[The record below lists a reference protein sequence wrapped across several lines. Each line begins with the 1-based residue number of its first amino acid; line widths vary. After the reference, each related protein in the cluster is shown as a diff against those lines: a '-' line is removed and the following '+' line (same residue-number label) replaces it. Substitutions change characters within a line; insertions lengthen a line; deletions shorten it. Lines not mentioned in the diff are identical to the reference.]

1 MHRYP
6 NLRIYWT
13 DMRSR
18 AALELALTAAAP
30 EPYRRRAR
38 KDAQSLVKEPYPHGP
53 AMGTTILA
61 ALAGQEGDTGRA
73 VTLLT
78 EALRLYQEAGML
90 SSAAAAKL
98 RLASLCGGERGAA
111 LRTEAESWAAQEG
124 VRDLETVKRLHTS
137 GFRN

>member
-1 MHRYP
+1 M
-6 NLRIYWT
+6 
-13 DMRSR
+13 
-18 AALELALTAAAP
+18 P
-30 EPYRRRAR
+30 EP
-38 KDAQSLVKEPYPHGP
+38 LVSCPDHCRVKLPFEKV
-53 AMGTTILA
+53 
-61 ALAGQEGDTGRA
+61 GRA